1 MSKLLTIYAQIF
13 FGVYFMLL
21 SQIVPALKQYES
33 QNNIPGAPTVAIVAT
48 AQ

>member
-21 SQIVPALKQYES
+21 SQIVPALKQYI
-33 QNNIPGAPTVAIVAT
+33 NISPKTISPTVATVAT